1 MDSFVIIVLL
11 VALSL
16 VLINLLWRAK
26 RDARATRM
34 AHGVIA
40 LQYADL
46 KEESRKLEETLD
58 VYRRELDTERLNHV
72 VTVDQVTESGYQ
84 SNRDLLVQLDLLQ
97 TELTEAQKTIREQ
110 REENRA
116 LFELSVTDPL
126 TGLANRHGLET
137 RFEEECARLKR
148 IRTNDPNQAQQVVV
162 LTMDLDH
169 FKALNDNAGHDA
181 GDRALREV
189 ARLLRQFIG
198 KRPSDTLSRFGGDE
212 FVAVLPGA
220 TIDHVR
226 QSAMEFLHAMDQQLA
241 FRWLENEA
249 GVTSSF
255 GVTIGTFDPRNSTV
269 DWLKAMIKES
279 DQALYEAK
287 RAGRRT
293 VCVYGQSPSLDIQL
307 PDL

>member
-1 MDSFVIIVLL
+1 MNPFLPASVLL
-11 VALSL
+11 GVL
-16 VLINLLWRAK
+16 VLLLAVLLWIAK
-26 RDARATRM
+26 INALKLERDFKNEYSNLNNK
-34 AHGVIA
+34 IN
-40 LQYADL
+40 
-46 KEESRKLEETLD
+46 ELEETLR
-58 VYRRELDTERLNHV
+58 VLRIELDKERLDNV

-84 SNRDLLVQLDLLQ
+84 SSRDLLVQLAVLQ
-97 TELTEAQKTIREQ
+97 TDLTEAQRTVREQ
-110 REENRA
+110 KEEIAA

-137 RFEEECARLKR
+137 RFAEECARLKR

-181 GDRALREV
+181 GDHALREV

-226 QSAMEFLHAMDQQLA
+226 QSAMEFLHAVDQQLA

-249 GVTSSF
+249 GVTASF